1 MNLFQPD
8 EFGAN
13 LRKYWDCAWSYFIL
27 LCGIRFVVAIGSG
40 QPPRKYG
47 TITIIVILLVVIVP
61 GDDMSIA
68 AKYLSRLNQLF
79 RRKQAALLDDL
90 RAALGTGSRT
100 TIFRILKAVGYF
112 TSYSHAGRY
121 YTLRR
126 IPNFDRRGLWS
137 WRGIGFS
144 SHGTLRATS
153 VYLIEQSE
161 AGQTHEQLQQQL
173 GLRVHDTL
181 RSLVQAGTIVRER
194 FEDVYVYLS
203 AERKR
208 AATQRAARQQLQV
221 PAPAPVLPADPMLV
235 IDILVEV
242 IHHPRDDAAAI
253 ADRLHAAGRLIARK
267 QVEDVFHAYEVKKT
281 AGR

>member
-1 MNLFQPD
+1 
-8 EFGAN
+8 
-13 LRKYWDCAWSYFIL
+13 
-27 LCGIRFVVAIGSG
+27 
-40 QPPRKYG
+40 
-47 TITIIVILLVVIVP
+47 
-61 GDDMSIA
+61 MSIA